1 MNEENERRE
10 LRRKRKIRNMMIS
23 YTVLVLFLLLLI
35 VGAVIG
41 ITRVRKIQQAK
52 QAAFIEKSAAEEA
65 LKLLQDQAAQ
75 KAAAQFEEEQKAQEQ
90 VENEEAPRGNEV
102 IALEVQSLV
111 MSMTLEEKV
120 AGLFLITPEELT
132 GVGKVVQAGP
142 STKEAL
148 AQYPVGGLIYSSE
161 NVQSKDQLIEMIG
174 NTKEFSKYP
183 LFIGIREEGGEYS
196 QLAGKIENLPKVEN
210 MSDIGAGGD
219 KSKAMEAGGII
230 GGYLASLGF
239 NMNLAP
245 VADVLT
251 DSKNTYI
258 GKRSFGGDVS
268 IVSQMVASQVE
279 GMQAAGVS
287 AALLHFPGMG
297 GGEGDPEKGS
307 SLVEKSLEDIKSEN
321 LLPFL
326 AGMEAGADF
335 VVVANG
341 KVPSLAE
348 EEVPASLSLEM
359 IQNLLRG
366 ELGFDGIVATSP
378 LNQKAITSEYSSSEA
393 AIMAI
398 HAGADIIMMP
408 ADFKEAYTGVL
419 EAVNS
424 GRITQERL
432 NESLLRIFQ
441 LKYKDGVG

>member
-230 GGYLASLGF
+230 GGYFLTGSPVCP
-239 NMNLAP
+239 AP
-245 VADVLT
+245 
-251 DSKNTYI
+251 
-258 GKRSFGGDVS
+258 
-268 IVSQMVASQVE
+268 
-279 GMQAAGVS
+279 
-287 AALLHFPGMG
+287 
-297 GGEGDPEKGS
+297 
-307 SLVEKSLEDIKSEN
+307 
-321 LLPFL
+321 
-326 AGMEAGADF
+326 
-335 VVVANG
+335 
-341 KVPSLAE
+341 
-348 EEVPASLSLEM
+348 
-359 IQNLLRG
+359 
-366 ELGFDGIVATSP
+366 
-378 LNQKAITSEYSSSEA
+378 
-393 AIMAI
+393 
-398 HAGADIIMMP
+398 
-408 ADFKEAYTGVL
+408 
-419 EAVNS
+419 
-424 GRITQERL
+424 
-432 NESLLRIFQ
+432 
-441 LKYKDGVG
+441 